1 MKTLKWGKNLVL
13 WSAVICGNVATAQAA
28 EAVEE
33 VGSDLF
39 VWIFLAFCA
48 LIVLAQLIPASMVLL
63 GFAKGFKK
71 QKATAVRAD
80 REVTEG
86 QTISLEKEK

>member
-1 MKTLKWGKNLVL
+1 MKTLKLEKKLAL
-13 WSAVICGNVATAQAA
+13 WSAVICGNVATARAA

-33 VGSDLF
+33 ASSDLF

-48 LIVLAQLIPASMVLL
+48 LVVLAQLIPAVMVLL

-71 QKATAVRAD
+71 QKVTTERAD
-80 REVTEG
+80 SDATEG
-86 QTISLEKEK
+86 KTSIP